1 MSDRR
6 IRWPGVLV
14 WLIHMALPPAFAA
27 VLLAA
32 PSVDGRW
39 QHNPTHF
46 WLVAAVAFANVALA
60 LRIAREA
67 HERADARLLLVALS
81 YAASAAFFGV
91 HALATPQVLATGSN
105 AGFALAMPAGL
116 LLGAVLAVASSIE
129 WSERV
134 SAAII
139 RRRSA
144 VTIAVLGLA
153 LLWLYSSVNE
163 VAPLGV
169 PIEDSGLTSLSAVVT
184 WIGAGL
190 YLAVAVR
197 YYQFHRAR
205 PSPVT
210 LALVTSFVLLA
221 EALVIVDFA
230 RPWQLTWWT
239 WHLVVVVGYVY
250 VAYAAYIEFRREGR
264 PGTLFSSIAL
274 SRTVEHLRVEFRRAL
289 EELVTALDSDGAPGH
304 AEAAA
309 IKLGEQYGL
318 TAGQTRVLEGAA
330 DALAGERRRAAV
342 LAAMADLSR
351 RPLTDGAGAE
361 LGELA
366 AAELA
371 VATGLDV
378 VYRDYDGPDSES
390 IDNDFVVAS
399 QGRRVGTLR
408 VAGGER
414 DDELIRS
421 YAGHLGMAMVNLALY
436 RDLRRLFGRYI
447 SPEIASRLL
456 ADPASSDLGG
466 SVVEMTV
473 LFADLRG
480 FTTYTERIQHPGEVV
495 ELLNR
500 YFTAAVPIVLD
511 EGGTVDKFVGD
522 ALMAV
527 FNTPVLQPD
536 HALRAVRAA
545 QRMQQAVDEVAGSHP
560 DWPRFRIGINTGSA
574 LIGNIGSDEL
584 RNFTAIGDAV
594 NVASRLESAAEPG
607 QVLMGSTTYQLV
619 QHAVRAEAIGALE
632 LKGKAHPVEAY
643 RLINVIE

>member
-1 MSDRR
+1 
-6 IRWPGVLV
+6 
-14 WLIHMALPPAFAA
+14 MALPPAFVA
-27 VLLAA
+27 VLLVA

-67 HERADARLLLVALS
+67 YERADARLLLVALS
-81 YAASAAFFGV
+81 YTASAAFFGV

-116 LLGAVLAVASSIE
+116 LLAAVLAVASSIE
-129 WSERV
+129 WSESV

-144 VTIAVLGLA
+144 VTMIVLGLA

-169 PIEDSGLTSLSAVVT
+169 PIEDSGLTSRSAVVT

-197 YYQFHRAR
+197 YYLFHRAR

-221 EALVIVDFA
+221 EALVIVDVA

-239 WHLVVVVGYVY
+239 WHLVVVAGYGY

-274 SRTVEHLRVEFRRAL
+274 SRTVERLRVEFRRAL
-289 EELVTALDSDGAPGH
+289 EELVTALDADGAPGYG
-304 AEAAA
+304 EAAA
-309 IKLGEQYGL
+309 IRLGEQYGL

-342 LAAMADLSR
+342 LAAMADISR
-351 RPLTDGAGAE
+351 RPLTDGAGTG

-371 VATGLDV
+371 AATGLDV
-378 VYRDYDGPDSES
+378 VYREYDGLDSES
-390 IDNDFVVAS
+390 TDEDEFVVAS
-399 QGRRVGTLR
+399 QGRRVGTLH

-436 RDLRRLFGRYI
+436 GDLRRLFGRYI

-500 YFTAAVPIVLD
+500 YFSAAVPIVLD

-545 QRMQQAVDEVAGSHP
+545 RRMQQAVDEVAGSHP

-607 QVLMGSTTYQLV
+607 QILMGSTTYQLV

-643 RLINVIE
+643 RLIDIVE